1 MIMMPVFSQHL
12 PANNSRSAINIGMV
26 DFSCE
31 IYFWRLLWVV
41 IGELDVEGESAA
53 FVRGVVKAMEG
64 TDPFEDIAVFEVDVV
79 ALCGTFAQALEL
91 FLEAFFGRCHDSGV
105 EFERGKVKRENK
117 QIILK

>member
-12 PANNSRSAINIGMV
+12 PANNPRSAINIGMV

-64 TDPFEDIAVFEVDVV
+64 ADPFKDIAVFEVDVV

-91 FLEAFFGRCHDSGV
+91 FLEAFFGRRHDSEV
-105 EFERGKVKRENK
+105 SFERDKVKLENK
-117 QIILK
+117 KKILN

>member
-12 PANNSRSAINIGMV
+12 PANNPRSAINIGMV

-64 TDPFEDIAVFEVDVV
+64 ADPFEDIAVFEVDVV